1 MAEVNP
7 YMTALEICLQIEE
20 MNLTDEQAEEVMVT
34 VMAYFM
40 RALVKNRMCFEKV
53 ISAVEHVYNQI
64 T

>member
-1 MAEVNP
+1 MNP
-7 YMTALEICLQIEE
+7 YKTALSICEYVEKLD
-20 MNLTDEQAEEVMVT
+20 MTGEQAEEVMVT